1 MTQDASVPAQHEQH
15 EPCYPVTASTLSL
28 FVRCVSCELQ
38 LEAALAEAE
47 EAVRTAEERMQQLR
61 AELLLR
67 EENYNKHFKNGGAG
81 EMECRQRADVLLWL
95 IRT

>member
-1 MTQDASVPAQHEQH
+1 M
-15 EPCYPVTASTLSL
+15 
-28 FVRCVSCELQ
+28 SCELQ

-81 EMECRQRADVLLWL
+81 EMESRQRADVLIWRF
-95 IRT
+95 RT

>member
-1 MTQDASVPAQHEQH
+1 M
-15 EPCYPVTASTLSL
+15 
-28 FVRCVSCELQ
+28 SCELQ

-81 EMECRQRADVLLWL
+81 ATECKQRADVLIWL

>member
-1 MTQDASVPAQHEQH
+1 MRNVIGCTCQHQQH
-15 EPCYPVTASTLSL
+15 WPSYHVTASTLSL
-28 FVRCVSCELQ
+28 LVRCVSCALQ

-81 EMECRQRADVLLWL
+81 AMECRQWADVLIWL
-95 IRT
+95 TRT